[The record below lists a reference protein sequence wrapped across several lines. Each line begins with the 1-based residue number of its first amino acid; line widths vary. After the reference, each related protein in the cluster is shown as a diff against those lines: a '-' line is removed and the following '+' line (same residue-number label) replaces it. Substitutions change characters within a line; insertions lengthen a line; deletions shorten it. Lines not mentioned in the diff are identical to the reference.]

1 MIYSEENKTGEI
13 TINKSVIQDIITES
27 IRPWVY
33 TGKLRVLSNKNFQLT
48 DKGVSVELHFSVAM
62 GESTNEILS
71 SVSNGIASAVKNS
84 LEMDLDDII
93 IYIDSMF
100 TKKGTLV
107 QRDIQFSFNESK
119 K

>member
-33 TGKLRVLSNKNFQLT
+33 TGKLRVLSNKNFKLT
-48 DKGVSVELHFSVAM
+48 DRGINVELHFSVAM
-62 GESTNEILS
+62 GESTNEIIS
-71 SVSNGIASAVKNS
+71 SVSTEIANAVKNS
-84 LEMDLDDII
+84 LESELDDIT

-100 TKKGTLV
+100 TKKGAV
-107 QRDIQFSFNESK
+107 VPRDIKFSFNDSK
-119 K
+119 E